1 MIPLAKS
8 IPITGLAP
16 DDEPTKPGIL
26 TDCVNVVPTTNGVK
40 VANGWSKTTPALA
53 ASITGMMRSQKTDG
67 SPVFILASTA
77 KLQVYLD
84 YLTPTAHTDTV
95 VAPAALPWS
104 MTMFGNAALVSGY
117 FNRIQQASSA
127 SGWTFSEVAD
137 APKAKVIV
145 SASNF
150 VLAFGT
156 NESAYG
162 EQGDRWWCSA
172 INDHSSWTPSLSTQA
187 TTGRIV
193 QDGGGFT
200 AALPLGQ
207 NVIAYK
213 DRAMFVGSYVGS
225 PVVWQWDR
233 VPGYAGAAGPGCVC
247 DIGGAHFIVGP
258 DGFWL
263 FDGTRPQPIGVDV
276 IAQSFFGGMSYL
288 GSVKDCLCYYNK
300 RTTSV
305 HVWFSRS
312 SGAGRDSCLVYNVT
326 TGTWGHRRHARQ
338 ITAVGEYGPIVSGG
352 VTTMCVAA
360 NDGSSV
366 GYQWI
371 DDDGTAPTPL
381 PTMTTGVLGD
391 DSTSA
396 RVLDLR
402 LICASSAATGAT
414 VQGYTGRT
422 SSSVTTAAGT
432 GTEMDGKLP
441 IRQHDRWHKFVISLP
456 YVYGSATPE
465 IMAVT
470 INGVTGGKR

>member
-1 MIPLAKS
+1 MIPLAKA

-16 DDEPTKPGIL
+16 DDEPTKPGVL
-26 TDCVNVVPTTNGVK
+26 TDCMNVVPTTNGVK
-40 VANGWSKTTPALA
+40 VANGWFKRTPSMPT
-53 ASITGMMRSQKTDG
+53 SITGMLRSNTTDG
-67 SPVFILASTA
+67 APVFVLASSTRLSA
-77 KLQVYLD
+77 YLD
-84 YLTPTAHTDTV
+84 PLTPTAHTDTV
-95 VAPAALPWS
+95 VAPAYQRWA
-104 MTMFGNAALVSGY
+104 MTLFGNSALVSGD

-156 NESAYG
+156 NEATYG

-172 INDHSSWTPSLSTQA
+172 INDHNSWTPSLSTQA

-200 AALPLGQ
+200 AALLLGQ

-213 DRAMFVGSYVGS
+213 DRAMFVGAYVGS

-276 IAQSFFGGMSYL
+276 IAQSFFAGLNSGGARDS
-288 GSVKDCLCYYNK
+288 LCYYNK

-305 HVWFSRS
+305 HIWFNRP
-312 SGAGRDSCLVYNVT
+312 GYGRDSCLVYNVT
-326 TGTWGHRRHARQ
+326 TGTWGYRRHTRQ
-338 ITAVGEYGPIVSGG
+338 VTAVGESGPIPAGFPE
-352 VTTMCVAA
+352 TMAIAA
-360 NDGSSV
+360 NDGTTP
-366 GYQWI
+366 GYQWE
-371 DDDGTAPTPL
+371 DDNGTAPNPL

-391 DSTSA
+391 DSTST

-402 LICASSAATGAT
+402 LTCAGGEATGAT
-414 VQGYTGRT
+414 VQGYTGR
-422 SSSVTTAAGT
+422 SPGSVTTLDGT
-432 GTEMDGKLP
+432 GVEMDGKIP
-441 IRQHDRWHKFVISLP
+441 VRQHDRWHKFKISLP
-456 YVYGSATPE
+456 YTYGSATPE
-465 IMAVT
+465 IRSIT
-470 INGVTGGKR
+470 INGITGGKR